1 MHLFNSFAN
10 SDFPTLLKM
19 ACQEIGHMYDAMTQD
34 MGRKMSG
41 YFLSL
46 QTRYGDPRVYAQQR
60 EQMAADAAAVQHSR
74 SRKTEQLLED
84 AYTRQT
90 ERNRNLHK
98 KRINDRLDRKSS
110 RHPQS
115 KMDQPRTSPQGSVA
129 VQPSREE
136 PVSQRE

>member
-1 MHLFNSFAN
+1 
-10 SDFPTLLKM
+10 
-19 ACQEIGHMYDAMTQD
+19 MYDAMTQD

-84 AYTRQT
+84 AYKRQT
-90 ERNRNLHK
+90 ERNRNVHN
-98 KRINDRLDRKSS
+98 KRINDRLDRRSS

-115 KMDQPRTSPQGSVA
+115 KMDQPRTTPQGSVA
-129 VQPSREE
+129 VQPFHEE